1 MAKTQH
7 HPGPGNVG
15 KVGNLGKKPAMGL
28 RSLKKTT
35 MILGMKTNIY
45 DFVIAKLAEAKG
57 HWTEV
62 AVGSK
67 ISKRTIE
74 KIARKEIK
82 NPGIQNIQA
91 LADYFN
97 SLSN

>member
-1 MAKTQH
+1 VL
-7 HPGPGNVG
+7 HPCGENATSPRRTAR
-15 KVGNLGKKPAMGL
+15 KRKPTMGL
-28 RSLKKTT
+28 RCREKAI
-35 MILGMKTNIY
+35 MILSMKTNIY

>member
-1 MAKTQH
+1 M
-7 HPGPGNVG
+7 G

-67 ISKRTIE
+67 I
-74 KIARKEIK
+74 ARKEIK

>member
-1 MAKTQH
+1 
-7 HPGPGNVG
+7 VG
-15 KVGNLGKKPAMGL
+15 KVGNVGKKPEMGL

-82 NPGIQNIQA
+82 NPGIQHVQA
-91 LADYFN
+91 LADYFGWPA
-97 SLSN
+97 